1 MVFST
6 YLKDTE
12 IAREMKGP
20 TNTELSTKNYAD
32 SLAAISIIALTQP
45 LLITSLT
52 NISVTNPLI

>member
-12 IAREMKGP
+12 IAREMKEP
-20 TNTELSTKNYAD
+20 TDTELSTKHHAD
-32 SLAAISIIALTQP
+32 SLVTISTIALAQP

-52 NISVTNPLI
+52 NISITNPLI